1 MLNKYKIT
9 FILLITLLITSN
21 SMKLKSKFI
30 PLAEGT
36 PISEDEISETLSSL
50 ALKRI
55 YNRLPQIHFS
65 SCALSAKF
73 ILLTV
78 GGIEK
83 KKDLPELK
91 LTKNN
96 TEDLNNIKQLLNK
109 NYLIQIEFLP
119 NHHMIIFKKNNKDLY
134 ILQGF
139 QDIYTLN
146 DWMADKEVMKPYMSI
161 KDFFDK
167 VELLIND
174 NNTKLERDKMLIDLF
189 LPEIFSNKAED
200 IDKVLNWFLNYRVSI
215 ANVNYA
221 AYNFKENQNS
231 TDFHKLWHEV
241 DSHYILSDEQF
252 FDFDKFK

>member
-1 MLNKYKIT
+1 
-9 FILLITLLITSN
+9 
-21 SMKLKSKFI
+21 
-30 PLAEGT
+30 
-36 PISEDEISETLSSL
+36 
-50 ALKRI
+50 
-55 YNRLPQIHFS
+55 
-65 SCALSAKF
+65 
-73 ILLTV
+73 V

-91 LTKNN
+91 LTKND
-96 TEDLNNIKQLLNK
+96 TENLINIKNLLNK
-109 NYLIQIEFLP
+109 NYIIQIEFLP